1 MAALH
6 ERLAAAAAEAARSLA
21 AADAAAVSAVE
32 DPAADPVAAQAVA
45 LAEDRAEDRAE
56 GLAVP
61 CLSAANCFHSGS
73 RCPSHHRCGDRSP
86 MSDYCG
92 HVK

>member
-21 AADAAAVSAVE
+21 
-32 DPAADPVAAQAVA
+32 AADPVAAQAVA